1 MRKTRY
7 NYKQVIVVRS
17 DIKMSKGKMAVQVAH
32 AAVSAF
38 FETFKKK
45 PGYCIKWLEEG
56 QPKIV
61 LRANDENDLQT
72 IYRKAIDNG
81 LITVL
86 IIDSGLTELERGTKT
101 CVAIGPDETNK
112 IDSITGHLK
121 LI

>member
-1 MRKTRY
+1 MKKTKY

-17 DIKMSKGKMAVQVAH
+17 DIKMSRGKMAVQVAH

-45 PGYCIKWLEEG
+45 PEYCIKWLREG

-61 LRANDENDLQT
+61 LRASDEKELQN
-72 IYRKAIDNG
+72 IYRKAIENG

-101 CVAIGPDETNK
+101 CIAIGPDEINK